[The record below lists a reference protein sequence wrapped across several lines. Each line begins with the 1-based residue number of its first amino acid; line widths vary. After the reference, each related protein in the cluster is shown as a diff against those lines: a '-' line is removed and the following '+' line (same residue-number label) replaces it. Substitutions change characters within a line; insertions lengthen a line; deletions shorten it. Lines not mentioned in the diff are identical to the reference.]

1 MNDKTLSGT
10 LLDEYT
16 ELSLSDLRHA
26 CSQRAEWIIELVE
39 EGVLEPTGSDYKQWR
54 FSVTSL
60 HRARTAMRLQRDLG
74 INLAGIAVALDLL
87 DEVETLR
94 ARLRRL
100 NTEEDT

>member
-16 ELSLSDLRHA
+16 ELSLNDLRHA

-39 EGVLEPTGSDYKQWR
+39 EGVLEPTGSDYEQWR

-87 DEVETLR
+87 DEVEALR